1 MNALWLPVICDLGS
15 PNATNNKLED
25 SKLSDV
31 ELVEKLLARD
41 PYLQPYEAVLSRR
54 IKKIRE
60 MEALLTLGRMALQDF
75 ASGHEYF
82 GLHFKDDQWI
92 FREWAPNATA
102 IYLIGDMYEHMSIG
116 DDNLVVDLSLLF

>member
-1 MNALWLPVICDLGS
+1 M
-15 PNATNNKLED
+15 
-25 SKLSDV
+25 LSDV

-60 MEALLTLGRMALQDF
+60 MEALLTLGRMTLQDF

-82 GLHFKDDQWI
+82 GLHFKVFYFDGVLHNVEP
-92 FREWAPNATA
+92 FCF
-102 IYLIGDMYEHMSIG
+102 Y
-116 DDNLVVDLSLLF
+116 